1 MQLENIIAD
10 VLEVDPSDVSDAARP
25 DTLSTWT
32 SLRHLQL
39 IVTLEEAY
47 GISFAYHEV
56 RDLRC
61 VGDLRRVVLEK
72 HGRTAAGG
80 ADATHGDALVG

>member
-1 MQLENIIAD
+1 VQLENIVAD
-10 VLEVDPSDVSDAARP
+10 VLEVNPSDVSDAAGP
-25 DTLSTWT
+25 ETLPSWT

-47 GISFAYHEV
+47 GISFAYQEI
-56 RDLRC
+56 RDLKC

-80 ADATHGDALVG
+80 AGPTDGNPVVG